1 MHYQIHPCI
10 HNPNADYVVFSSG
23 LGGHGAFWQPQLH
36 AFQQHFH
43 VVLYDQEGCH
53 AGAVHLPQP
62 YSMQHLAQQLLN
74 ILFDAKIQTFHVVG
88 HALGGHIGIELARL
102 IAQQNLPLTM
112 KSLTPINAW
121 NELDPHTQKC
131 FQARIS
137 LLKNSGVEAYV
148 RAQAL
153 FLYPPQWI
161 SEHIEQLSQAENAQL
176 ANFPL
181 KENVLARLNA
191 LQQFKVTQA
200 HVDALANTRMHYV
213 ANQDDFLVPVQK
225 STDLKQH
232 IGHGELSIFAEGAH
246 ASTHTQTEIINQAL
260 LDFLL
265 QPSN

>member
-1 MHYQIHPCI
+1 MHYQIHRCML
-10 HNPNADYVVFSSG
+10 NPHADYVVFSSG
-23 LGGHGAFWQPQLH
+23 LGGHGAFWQPQIN

-53 AGAVHLPQP
+53 AGATHLPQE
-62 YSMQHLAQQLLN
+62 YSMQLMAEQLLN
-74 ILFDAKIQTFHVVG
+74 ILLDTEISTFHFIG

-102 IAQQNLPLTM
+102 ITQQKLPLTM

-137 LLKNSGVEAYV
+137 LLKNSGAEAYV

-161 SEHIEQLSQAENAQL
+161 SIHIEQLTQAENAQL
-176 ANFPL
+176 SQFPPH
-181 KENVLARLNA
+181 ENILARLNA
-191 LQQFKVTQA
+191 LQQFKVGHA
-200 HVDALANTRMHYV
+200 HVEALAHIRMHYV

-225 STDLKQH
+225 SADLKQQ
-232 IGHGELSIFAEGAH
+232 IGHGQLSIFAQGAH
-246 ASTHTQTEIINQAL
+246 ASTHTQTAQINQAL

-265 QPSN
+265 QS